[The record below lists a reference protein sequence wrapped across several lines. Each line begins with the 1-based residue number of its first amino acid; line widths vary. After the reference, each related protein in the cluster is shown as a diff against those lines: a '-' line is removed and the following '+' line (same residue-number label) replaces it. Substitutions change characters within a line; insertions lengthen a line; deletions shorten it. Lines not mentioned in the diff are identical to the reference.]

1 MIHQIHSI
9 VVNLLDIE
17 LIDEDKP
24 KAMILKQ
31 KDTRT
36 EDIQELNR
44 LLSLNLSS
52 KQRGLVERELK
63 CLMSGNSGE
72 NTSAYYLDF
81 RFGQT
86 KDWIVIHDLRIDHKG
101 TVAQIDHLLINRCLQ
116 VHILE
121 SKNYFYGIKITDR
134 GEFLINSGKDHY
146 AVESPI
152 QQNMR
157 HVAALKKA
165 VDERN
170 YAPYRLCVQLPVIY
184 KSCILVSPHS
194 NVERPPQNVFDTSM
208 VVKADAYS
216 DFLESEIQKTS
227 TVSMLSMAVSIIGTD
242 TLEDFA
248 RKILR
253 LHKPGK
259 FNYAAKFGIDEA
271 AVLSI
276 KVIPTSSAITK
287 AQEKHKPTSAKSCD
301 KCGVQVEEKVA
312 YFCRMNK
319 AKFDGKVL
327 CRECQQP
334 SPSPE
339 TIIASGRELSFCDS
353 CNVEVDSKVV
363 FFCRMNIKKFDSN
376 ILCRDCQQKY

>member
-1 MIHQIHSI
+1 
-9 VVNLLDIE
+9 
-17 LIDEDKP
+17 
-24 KAMILKQ
+24 MILKS
-31 KDTRT
+31 KDNRA

-44 LLSLNLSS
+44 LLALNISS
-52 KQRGLVERELK
+52 KQRSLLDRELK

-86 KDWIVIHDLRIDHKG
+86 KDWVVIHDLRIDHKG

-116 VHILE
+116 IHILE

-134 GEFLINSGKDHY
+134 GEFLINNGKDHY

-170 YAPYRLCVQLPVIY
+170 YAPYRLCVQLPVTY

-194 NVERPPQNVFDTSM
+194 KVERPPQNVFDTSM

-227 TVSMLSMAVSIIGTD
+227 TVSMLSMVASIIGTD
-242 TLEDFA
+242 TLEDFG
-248 RKILR
+248 RKLLR
-253 LHKPGK
+253 LHKPIR

-271 AVLSI
+271 AVQTIQVKTSPAPTI
-276 KVIPTSSAITK
+276 KNHDK
-287 AQEKHKPTSAKSCD
+287 KKPTVIKTCD
-301 KCGVQVEEKVA
+301 QCGVEVEEKVA

-319 AKFDGKVL
+319 SKFDGKVL
-327 CRECQQP
+327 CRDCQQP
-334 SPSPE
+334 AKPTEP
-339 TIIASGRELSFCDS
+339 IIESGREISACEA
-353 CNVEVDSKVV
+353 CNAVVDSKVV
-363 FFCRMNIKKFDSN
+363 FFCRLNKKKFDSK
-376 ILCRDCQQKY
+376 ILCRDCQQRHSA